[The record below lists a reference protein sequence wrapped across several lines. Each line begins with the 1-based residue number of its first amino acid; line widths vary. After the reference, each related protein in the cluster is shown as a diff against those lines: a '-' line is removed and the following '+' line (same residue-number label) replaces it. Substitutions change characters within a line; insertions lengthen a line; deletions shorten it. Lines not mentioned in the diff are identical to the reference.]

1 MNEAGCIEG
10 AVASVGPDAEVIVSD
25 GGSAD
30 NTPAVAAR
38 LGARVMGCPPGR
50 GAQMDAGA
58 ARARGEVFLFLHA
71 DTRLPENWDR
81 AVRDALMDDRAVA
94 GAFRLRIDS
103 KEKRFRLIERAAA
116 LRCRALGLIYGD
128 QAIFVRKESFLRAGG
143 YMSLPLMEDID
154 CVKRLRRLGRVVLL
168 KEGVHTSPRR
178 WAGSG
183 VIRNT
188 LRNALVLSLYF
199 LGASPLRLYSLYYGD
214 RMKMKILRHK

>member
-10 AVASVGPDAEVIVSD
+10 AVSSPGPDTEVIVSD
-25 GGSAD
+25 GGSTDGTRAI
-30 NTPAVAAR
+30 AER

-58 ARARGEVFLFLHA
+58 AEARGEVFLFLHA

-81 AVRDALMDDRAVA
+81 AVRDALRDGKTVA

-103 KEKRFRLIERAAA
+103 KGGRFRLIERAAA

-128 QAIFVRKESFLRAGG
+128 QALFVRKESFLRAGG
-143 YMSLPLMEDID
+143 FMSLPLMEDID
-154 CVKRLRRLGRVVLL
+154 CVKRLRRLGKVVLL
-168 KEGVHTSPRR
+168 KESVLTSPRR
-178 WAGSG
+178 WRRAGT
-183 VIRNT
+183 IRNT

-199 LGASPLRLYSLYYGD
+199 LGASPIKLYSLYYG
-214 RMKMKILRHK
+214 RQMKINGL